1 VLNNSPILSGN
12 DIDITVQ
19 DINVLTNAQ
28 IDILRDANI
37 VLNDVV
43 GVAVLSGGD
52 LIVFTR

>member
-1 VLNNSPILSGN
+1 MLNNSPILSGN